1 MENFKSGFVSII
13 GKTNVGKSTLLNA
26 LVGEKIAIMA
36 NKTQTTRTAIKGIV
50 NKENAQIVFIDTPG
64 IHKPKTKLNEVMLNT
79 AYETIQDVDVIL
91 FLVDATKPYIGTAE
105 SKILEKLRERKT
117 KTILIINKIDL
128 VKKEKLLEIMKMYS
142 VEYNFEEIIPI
153 SALKKDGVEL
163 ILNKIISLL
172 PSGPAYYD
180 IEEYTDQTMRQIAEE
195 IIREKALMFLNEEV
209 PHGIYV
215 EIEKYTDRKTT
226 KQEDIF
232 DIEATIYCLRNSHKG
247 IIIGKNGAMLKKIGQ
262 TARIE
267 LEKLLETK
275 VNLKLWVKVKEDW
288 QDKDNIVKKF
298 DSTK

>member
-1 MENFKSGFVSII
+1 
-13 GKTNVGKSTLLNA
+13 
-26 LVGEKIAIMA
+26 
-36 NKTQTTRTAIKGIV
+36 
-50 NKENAQIVFIDTPG
+50 
-64 IHKPKTKLNEVMLNT
+64 MLNT
-79 AYETIQDVDVIL
+79 AYETIQDVDIIL
-91 FLVDATKPYIGTAE
+91 FLIDATKAYIGKAE
-105 SKILEKLRERKT
+105 SEILERIKQRKC
-117 KTILIINKIDL
+117 KTILVINKIDL
-128 VKKEKLLEIMKMYS
+128 VKKEKLLEIMKLYS
-142 VEYNFEEIIPI
+142 EAHNFEEIIPI

-163 ILNKIISLL
+163 ILNRIISLL

-215 EIEKYTDRKTT
+215 EIEKYVNRKTT
-226 KQEDIF
+226 KNEDIF

-247 IIIGKNGAMLKKIGQ
+247 IIIGKNGEMLKRIGQ

-288 QDKDNIVKKF
+288 QDKDNIIKKF
-298 DSTK
+298 DTTK